1 MFFYV
6 QQLKAFKLF
15 TLRGLKYRRE
25 TILCYSST
33 ILFWMVFFFLY
44 LSEINLVW
52 KKMRIVYEN
61 RDLNSHG
68 EKSWFTFLQESCSP
82 TPQFQMKSDPLR
94 PSAVRLSF
102 HLPLGRVRLQGL
114 LEQPW
119 CVLSEFPSFIYLC
132 SLQRANTTKPLSFFI
147 ISSPI
152 SMETS
157 RASPLNQS
165 HVLDLRICTS
175 LSPNAAGALSV
186 LF

>member
-82 TPQFQMKSDPLR
+82 TTHYDD
-94 PSAVRLSF
+94 F
-102 HLPLGRVRLQGL
+102 HPDILTRM
-114 LEQPW
+114 
-119 CVLSEFPSFIYLC
+119 Y
-132 SLQRANTTKPLSFFI
+132 T
-147 ISSPI
+147 
-152 SMETS
+152 
-157 RASPLNQS
+157 
-165 HVLDLRICTS
+165 
-175 LSPNAAGALSV
+175 
-186 LF
+186 